1 MTKQY
6 RKKKKELNFKDFK
19 LDLKPFE
26 FDVSIDIQIKPFDF
40 EFKPI
45 EIKPFEF
52 DQDKFAKD
60 LETTLNKIAK
70 NWNKFNDQRSD

>member
-6 RKKKKELNFKDFK
+6 RKKKKELDLKDFK

-26 FDVSIDIQIKPFDF
+26 FDVSIDIQIKPFDL

-60 LETTLNKIAK
+60 LETALNKIAK